1 MVPAWQYQCLERPY
15 RPERHQRHEALVPA
29 EDAFALLQ
37 FYGQVVA
44 EQAPAVGR
52 IRPLLAQFPRRLVGH
67 SLVGPDLPVRV
78 WVAGTHHGA
87 AVLEDEDVAYPV
99 DSPEFDVLAGPG
111 LDHLPDR
118 VLLHLAEGEV
128 VDRAPLVDHLLHLP
142 LPGTRCAVRRY
153 QKPFAGQP
161 IQPAVRGIEHANL
174 QVIAR
179 RRTQRPRST
188 RSRTTVRQPS
198 WW

>member
-1 MVPAWQYQCLERPY
+1 MVPAWQHQCLERPY
-15 RPERHQRHEALVPA
+15 RPERHQRHEALVA
-29 EDAFALLQ
+29 ADDAFALLQ
-37 FYGQVVA
+37 LYGQVVA

-52 IRPLLAQFPRRLVGH
+52 IRPLLPQFPRRLVGH

-99 DSPEFDVLAGPG
+99 DSPEFDVLAGSG

-128 VDRAPLVDHLLHLP
+128 VARGEADNPADASFALGHQQAVTVVLFAGRLRLERCKVVVEDEGGAVPGRARTTRPLVAGAEVAGGVVDRA
-142 LPGTRCAVRRY
+142 
-153 QKPFAGQP
+153 
-161 IQPAVRGIEHANL
+161 
-174 QVIAR
+174 
-179 RRTQRPRST
+179 
-188 RSRTTVRQPS
+188 
-198 WW
+198 